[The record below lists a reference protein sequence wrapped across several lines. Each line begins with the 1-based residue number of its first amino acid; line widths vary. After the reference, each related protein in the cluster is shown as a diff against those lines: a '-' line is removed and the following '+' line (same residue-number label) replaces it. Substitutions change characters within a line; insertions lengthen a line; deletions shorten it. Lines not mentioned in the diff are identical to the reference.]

1 MKLHLLQRLYKGS
14 GDGQSEAATWQW
26 RNTWQNSRYH
36 NLTTIRTVN
45 LPHMRP
51 GRYSYV
57 DLFRL
62 VFSATEVGGTAWHA
76 AGVLIRHKTTKAL
89 SAELPCLGLAL
100 SDLDWSES
108 ETTSNRPR
116 QVSGIKYQVVPFAL
130 HTHLYC
136 CWFCG
141 GGEVRHHNSAAF
153 LLK

>member
-1 MKLHLLQRLYKGS
+1 MKLYLLQRLYKGS

-76 AGVLIRHKTTKAL
+76 AGVLIRHDTHKGSVGRIAL
-89 SAELPCLGLAL
+89 SGARSFRSGLIRVWNYQQPTPP
-100 SDLDWSES
+100 SVG
-108 ETTSNRPR
+108 NK
-116 QVSGIKYQVVPFAL
+116 VSSCTL
-130 HTHLYC
+130 
-136 CWFCG
+136 
-141 GGEVRHHNSAAF
+141 RAAYTP
-153 LLK
+153 LLLLVLWWWWG